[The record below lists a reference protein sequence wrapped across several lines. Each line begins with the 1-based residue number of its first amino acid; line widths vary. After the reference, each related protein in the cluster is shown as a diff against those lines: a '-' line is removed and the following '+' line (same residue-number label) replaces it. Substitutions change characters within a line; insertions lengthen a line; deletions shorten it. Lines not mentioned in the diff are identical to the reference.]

1 MSKQAEEKES
11 KKKLKKHYRWS
22 DRHVC
27 THRNPIKTQD
37 TGKFAKYLHSFP
49 TFMVTILCLKMRRKL
64 KFSYEN
70 VLSVL
75 EKLNKEVVAY
85 NVVAGKQNIFL
96 ESEF

>member
-1 MSKQAEEKES
+1 
-11 KKKLKKHYRWS
+11 
-22 DRHVC
+22 
-27 THRNPIKTQD
+27 
-37 TGKFAKYLHSFP
+37 
-49 TFMVTILCLKMRRKL
+49 MRRKL

-85 NVVAGKQNIFL
+85 NAVAGKQNIFL